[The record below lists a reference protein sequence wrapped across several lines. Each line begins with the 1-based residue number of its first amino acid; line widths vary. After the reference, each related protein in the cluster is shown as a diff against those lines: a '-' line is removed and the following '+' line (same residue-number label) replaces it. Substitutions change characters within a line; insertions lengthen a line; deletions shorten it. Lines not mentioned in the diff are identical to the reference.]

1 MEVATLTTT
10 CAEVS
15 TYWSRDILDIDI
27 GWRITVFLLL
37 IIFINVLG
45 VKVRT
50 HAVANEIIGSCMAN
64 SSVPF

>member
-15 TYWSRDILDIDI
+15 NYWSRDILDIDV

-37 IIFINVLG
+37 IIMINVLG
-45 VKVRT
+45 VKVCAWLCTQGLTR
-50 HAVANEIIGSCMAN
+50 
-64 SSVPF
+64 